1 VVGRSEPDVRS
12 KQPFLATPLT
22 LSPSKRREGRVK
34 GGGNRKHAAP
44 NLKELP

>member
-1 VVGRSEPDVRS
+1 VVGRSEPDGLS

-22 LSPSKRREGRVK
+22 LSPPKRREGRVK